1 MICRHHMVRSSLG
14 EAAADALLDI
24 EYAWH
29 MSEARSDHFRA
40 GDTRETNN
48 SQPNQRIKLE
58 QDLQPFDVLVAK
70 VLIENVSNYTESWGP
85 RR

>member
-1 MICRHHMVRSSLG
+1 MQAPHGEEQLGRGGSSIRLV
-14 EAAADALLDI
+14 DI
-24 EYAWH
+24 EHAWH

-48 SQPNQRIKLE
+48 SQPNQLIKLE

-70 VLIENVSNYTESWGP
+70 VLIENVSNYTQSWGP